1 MTELEVAPE
10 DVEVLEIDSR
20 ATHELRRR
28 VLRRHDSA
36 ASVRFDGDD
45 EPTTLHLG
53 ARRASTGTS
62 PHGHLPD
69 SDRAWWGVSSWY
81 RGRPGP
87 IVGGVDVEASRCWQ
101 LRGMAVDD
109 ALWARGLGS
118 RLLHEGLVRLAER
131 EGVLVWARARDTAL
145 GFYQRH
151 GFVVVG
157 TGYVD
162 DTTGLDHHD
171 IWRRVTT

>member
-1 MTELEVAPE
+1 
-10 DVEVLEIDSR
+10 
-20 ATHELRRR
+20 
-28 VLRRHDSA
+28 
-36 ASVRFDGDD
+36 
-45 EPTTLHLG
+45 
-53 ARRASTGTS
+53 
-62 PHGHLPD
+62 
-69 SDRAWWGVSSWY
+69 
-81 RGRPGP
+81 
-87 IVGGVDVEASRCWQ
+87 
-101 LRGMAVDD
+101 MAVDD

-162 DTTGLDHHD
+162 ESTGLDHHD